1 VTAKYELML
10 LGPSGERIYSNRDIN
25 IFSNSGDRTNIM
37 KMYAASPELD
47 PESSFHVSCDV
58 TVVEVAPVKPL
69 HR

>member
-1 VTAKYELML
+1 
-10 LGPSGERIYSNRDIN
+10 
-25 IFSNSGDRTNIM
+25 M